1 MSLIG
6 VVRII
11 APLTLGSLACSSET
25 APAQQARSAL
35 TSLPRALTTAERKL
49 VGGSNAFAFD
59 LLRQINTAQRGNNV
73 FVSPLSAS
81 MALGMTSNGAAGAT
95 YDAFHNTLQFGDAT
109 RQEVNEGYKSL
120 ITLLTGLDAKTEI
133 RIANS
138 IWYEKTFPF
147 RNAFLS
153 ESKTFFGAQVQGLDF
168 TKQASVDAINGWVS
182 NATAKKI
189 PTIIDSIDPSEVM
202 FLINAIY
209 FKGAWQQKFDKAQ
222 TANAPFRSSAVQ
234 SQSVPMMH
242 REGKVR
248 YAREPGLT
256 AVDLYYG
263 NSAFAMTL
271 LLPDSTSDI
280 DASTEALT
288 PAAWNR
294 LLGEFGVREVNLF
307 LPRFRIEWNRKLNDD
322 LTAMGL
328 GVAFTDNADFTGMSD
343 QGRRLRISRVIQ
355 KTYVD
360 VNEEGTEAAAVTS
373 VGIQLTSIELPTT
386 VRFDRPFIF
395 AIRERFSGTILFIGK
410 IAKLPA

>member
-1 MSLIG
+1 MKLLG
-6 VVRII
+6 VISIV
-11 APLTLGSLACSSET
+11 APFALGSLACSSGT
-25 APAQQARSAL
+25 APAQAPAPL
-35 TSLPRALTTAERKL
+35 TSLPRALTTAEQKL
-49 VGGSNAFAFD
+49 IGGSNMFAFD
-59 LLRQINTAQRGNNV
+59 LMRQINSAQHNDNV

-81 MALGMTSNGAAGAT
+81 MALGMASNGAAGTT
-95 YDAFHNTLQFGDAT
+95 YDAFHNTLRFGDAN

-120 ITLLTGLDAKTEI
+120 ISLLTGLDPSTDV

-138 IWYEKTFPF
+138 IWFEKTFPF
-147 RNAFLS
+147 KDTFLS
-153 ESKTFFGAQVQGLDF
+153 ESKSFFSAQVQGLDF
-168 TKQASVDAINGWVS
+168 SKQSSVDAINGWVS
-182 NATAKKI
+182 DATAKKI

-209 FKGAWQQKFDKAQ
+209 FKGSWQQKFDKAQ
-222 TANAPFRSSAVQ
+222 TTDAPFRSSTGQ
-234 SQSVPMMH
+234 SQTVPMMQH
-242 REGKVR
+242 EGR
-248 YAREPGLT
+248 MRFAREPGLS

-280 DASTEALT
+280 NAVTESLSGAD
-288 PAAWNR
+288 WNK
-294 LLGEFGVREVNLF
+294 LLGEFHEGEVDLF
-307 LPRFRIEWNRKLNDD
+307 LPRFRIEWKRQLNDD
-322 LTAMGL
+322 LRALGL
-328 GVAFTDNADFTGMSD
+328 GVAFTDAADFTGMSD

-373 VGIQLTSIELPTT
+373 VGIEATSLHEPFT

-410 IAKLPA
+410 IVKLPA

>member
-1 MSLIG
+1 
-6 VVRII
+6 
-11 APLTLGSLACSSET
+11 
-25 APAQQARSAL
+25 
-35 TSLPRALTTAERKL
+35 
-49 VGGSNAFAFD
+49 
-59 LLRQINTAQRGNNV
+59 
-73 FVSPLSAS
+73 
-81 MALGMTSNGAAGAT
+81 
-95 YDAFHNTLQFGDAT
+95 
-109 RQEVNEGYKSL
+109 
-120 ITLLTGLDAKTEI
+120 
-133 RIANS
+133 
-138 IWYEKTFPF
+138 
-147 RNAFLS
+147 
-153 ESKTFFGAQVQGLDF
+153 
-168 TKQASVDAINGWVS
+168 VDAINGWVS